1 MVDKK
6 SERREK
12 KVVAAKPK
20 HEKERVKEL
29 IEEKMEKIRKQELVK
44 GEPKPEGVPESEEKA
59 EQKTKQPKIK
69 EAAKETEGGIS
80 LEGARAPSGKGSAFK
95 PKIKPLP
102 TSVFVTGKRK
112 RAIAR
117 AIFRPGKGIIK
128 VNSIPI
134 DLVMPDMFRL
144 KMMEPLMIIGD
155 GWKRYDAKITVRG
168 GGPSGQADA
177 VRQVIARGL
186 SELMGPE
193 ARKTFLSYDRNLIVY
208 DSRRTEPH
216 KPPRSS
222 QGPRRYKQRSKR

>member
-20 HEKERVKEL
+20 HEKDRVKEL
-29 IEEKMEKIRKQELVK
+29 IEEKMEKIRSQELVK
-44 GEPKPEGVPESEEKA
+44 GEQKEKVEKEKPAAKK
-59 EQKTKQPKIK
+59 EQKV
-69 EAAKETEGGIS
+69 
-80 LEGARAPSGKGSAFK
+80 
-95 PKIKPLP
+95 KPLP

-155 GWKRYDAKITVRG
+155 EWKRYDAKITVRG

-216 KPPRSS
+216 KPPHSS
-222 QGPRRYKQRSKR
+222 WGPRRYKQRSKR

>member
-6 SERREK
+6 SERDEK
-12 KVVAAKPK
+12 KAAAAKPK
-20 HEKERVKEL
+20 HEKERVKKL
-29 IEEKMEKIRKQELVK
+29 IEEKMEKIRSQELGREK
-44 GEPKPEGVPESEEKA
+44 EGASESGEKA
-59 EQKTKQPKIK
+59 EQKTKQPKTK
-69 EAAKETEGGIS
+69 EAAKEIEGGIS
-80 LEGARAPSGKGSAFK
+80 LEGARAPSGKGAAFK

-102 TSVFVTGKRK
+102 TTVFVTGKRK

-117 AIFRPGKGIIK
+117 ALFRPGKGMIK

-155 GWKRYDAKITVRG
+155 GWKKYDAKITVRG

-193 ARKTFLSYDRNLIVY
+193 ARKAFLSYDRNLIVY

-216 KPPRSS
+216 KPPHSS
-222 QGPRRYKQRSKR
+222 WGPRRYKQRSKR